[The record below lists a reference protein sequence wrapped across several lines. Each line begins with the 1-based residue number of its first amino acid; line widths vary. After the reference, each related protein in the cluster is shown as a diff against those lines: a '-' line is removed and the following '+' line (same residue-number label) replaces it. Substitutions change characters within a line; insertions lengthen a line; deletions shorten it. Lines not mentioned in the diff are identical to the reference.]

1 MLKSAVFAIAFA
13 AAATLG
19 GSAFAS
25 PTATAIFASC
35 ASDVPSTGANL
46 PNFGAATCSTDASRK
61 AVSAIEFNLPAAGNF
76 YSLGLNGV
84 LAFKIEP
91 DFIGPGSIAEV
102 TNPSNHKEA
111 VDIYGSFNG
120 SDWVKITRLLN
131 NLGSPSVTTALFV
144 VPEAYS
150 YIGFVDATKD
160 EFGTDTSSTD
170 GYDIASFSL
179 TAVPLP
185 ATLPLMLTA
194 FGGMAVVRRLRRRA

>member
-1 MLKSAVFAIAFA
+1 MLKSGLFAVVFAAV
-13 AAATLG
+13 ATLG
-19 GSAFAS
+19 GNAFAS

-35 ASDVPSTGANL
+35 ASDVSSTDANL
-46 PNFGAATCSTDASRK
+46 PTFGAATCSTDPSRT

-84 LAFKIEP
+84 LAFDIEP

-111 VDIYGSFNG
+111 VDIYGSFDG
-120 SDWVKITRLLN
+120 STWTKITRLLN
-131 NLGSPSVTTALFV
+131 NLGSPAVTTAFFV

-160 EFGTDTSSTD
+160 EFGTNTSSTD

-185 ATLPLMLTA
+185 ATLPLMMTA
-194 FGGMAVVRRLRRRA
+194 FGGLALVRRIRRRA